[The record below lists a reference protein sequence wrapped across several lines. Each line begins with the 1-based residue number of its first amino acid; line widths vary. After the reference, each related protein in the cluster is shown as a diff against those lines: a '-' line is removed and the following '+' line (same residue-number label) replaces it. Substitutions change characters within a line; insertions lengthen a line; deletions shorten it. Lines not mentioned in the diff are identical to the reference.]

1 MGNLFS
7 SEDDLNDKTYS
18 VKDLLELENDLG
30 RIVYKNNDEVEINF
44 SELNINKENFSNFS
58 NVSNGDLVGYLKNIE
73 DNLFTNYNEES
84 WLQKQLDNELLD
96 NNVLKVE
103 FNSILP
109 NNYENY
115 NYLLDLINFDNN
127 ESDDVSDDE
136 RKIIELYKGNSTHI
150 FKDEKLLG
158 KPLYGKVELD
168 NIYLS
173 YDNKLG
179 LYSKYDDNIKLS
191 NALNLEWYLV
201 LLKNGNSYVIF
212 NNYYFNG
219 IEDNNI
225 IVYDNRLLE
234 YVINANKCYNT
245 NVREFESYV
254 NQFNKYVENLKD
266 ESNEDT
272 SKIVVMLGDSYNGG
286 ILRLDNFIQNFNF
299 EI

>member
-1 MGNLFS
+1 M
-7 SEDDLNDKTYS
+7 E
-18 VKDLLELENDLG
+18 
-30 RIVYKNNDEVEINF
+30 
-44 SELNINKENFSNFS
+44 
-58 NVSNGDLVGYLKNIE
+58 YLKNIE

-234 YVINANKCYNT
+234 YVINANKCHNT